1 MAKEF
6 DNTNSGALFKNEKEG
21 NPKRPDY
28 RGSLNVNGDE
38 YWLSAW
44 LQEAKHGKHAGKLF
58 MSLKVEPKQAR
69 DIKGAVAHKEPEPKA
84 GGFNDEFPGFD
95 K

>member
-1 MAKEF
+1 MAREF

-28 RGSLNVNGDE
+28 RGSLNVAGTD
-38 YWLSAW
+38 YWVSSWLSVS
-44 LQEAKHGKHAGKLF
+44 KDGKQYL
-58 MSLKVEPKQAR
+58 SLKVQPKQAR